1 QLTNKDSHLAELE
14 EEIKELEQDAYL
26 DAKQL
31 HDIRKQSAEQLTREI
46 HKELKGVYL
55 EKATF
60 SVSFDTK
67 SSKSDTTNDVQL
79 TKNGFDFV
87 RFFISTNPG
96 EPLKDMTKIASG
108 GELSR
113 IMLALKTIFAKHQGV
128 TSV

>member
-1 QLTNKDSHLAELE
+1 RLDEINRLKKKYGPTVNDMLDYMAKIEEELEQLTNKDSHLAELE
-14 EEIKELEQDAYL
+14 EEIRELEQDAYL

-31 HDIRKQSAEQLTREI
+31 HDIRKQAAEQLTREI

-55 EKATF
+55 DKATF

-87 RFFISTNPG
+87 RFFIST
-96 EPLKDMTKIASG
+96 
-108 GELSR
+108 
-113 IMLALKTIFAKHQGV
+113 
-128 TSV
+128 